1 MNKTLVILLSA
12 AALATVRADLTV
24 TQEFQQESPAQK
36 MTVTMKIK
44 GDKVRM
50 DGNPEVTTIIDVK
63 SGDTK
68 NLIHSQKKVM
78 AIPGALIKQ
87 MKEAQAPAKAAEES
101 VDAPKATGRTETIN
115 GYACEEYE
123 VNASGMKIQLW
134 LTKDLPAAQRV
145 MSDLSKLSAETDPL
159 KGLLDGDKIQGFPMK
174 TVIEPAT
181 GGKAT
186 VTVVAL
192 NEDPLP
198 DADFEVPKGYDPVQ
212 MPGMPGR

>member
-1 MNKTLVILLSA
+1 MKTILIVLLST

-50 DGNPEVTTIIDVK
+50 DGNPEVTTLIDVK

-68 NLIHSQKKVM
+68 NLMHSQKKVM

-87 MKEAQAPAKAAEES
+87 LQAAQSAGKSADKIAE
-101 VDAPKATGRTETIN
+101 PKATGRKETIN
-115 GYACEEYE
+115 GYVCEEYE
-123 VNASGMKIQLW
+123 IDTDGTKIQVW

-145 MSDLSKLSAETDPL
+145 MSDLAKLSADTDPL
-159 KGLLDGDKIQGFPMK
+159 KGMLSGEKLEGFPMK
-174 TVIEPAT
+174 TVIQPAS

-198 DADFEVPKGYDPVQ
+198 ETDFEVPKGYEPMQ

>member
-1 MNKTLVILLSA
+1 MKTTLLVLLSA

-50 DGNPEVTTIIDVK
+50 DGNPEVTTLIDVK

-68 NLIHSQKKVM
+68 NLMHSQKKVM

-87 MKEAQAPAKAAEES
+87 IQAAQSAGKSADKIAE
-101 VDAPKATGRTETIN
+101 PKATGRTETIS

-123 VNASGMKIQLW
+123 IDAEGTKIQVW

-145 MSDLSKLSAETDPL
+145 MSDLAKLSADADPL
-159 KGLLDGDKIQGFPMK
+159 KGMLDGEKLEGFPMK
-174 TVIEPAT
+174 TVIQPAS

-198 DADFEVPKGYDPVQ
+198 EADFEVPKGYEAMQ

>member
-1 MNKTLVILLSA
+1 MKTTLLVLLST

-24 TQEFQQESPAQK
+24 TQEFEQESPAQK

-50 DGNPEVTTIIDVK
+50 DGNPDLTTLIDVK

-68 NLIHSQKKVM
+68 NLMHSQKKVM

-87 MKEAQAPAKAAEES
+87 IQAHQSAGKSADKIP
-101 VDAPKATGRTETIN
+101 APKATGRKETIN
-115 GYACEEYE
+115 GYACEEFE
-123 VNASGMKIQLW
+123 IDAEGSKIQVW
-134 LTKDLPAAQRV
+134 LTKDLPAVQRV
-145 MSDLSKLSAETDPL
+145 MSDLAKLSADTDPL
-159 KGLLDGDKIQGFPMK
+159 KGVLNSEKLEGFPMR
-174 TVIEPAT
+174 TVIQPDS

-192 NEDPLP
+192 NEEPLP
-198 DADFEVPKGYDPVQ
+198 DADFEVPKGYEPVQ
-212 MPGMPGR
+212 VPGMPGR